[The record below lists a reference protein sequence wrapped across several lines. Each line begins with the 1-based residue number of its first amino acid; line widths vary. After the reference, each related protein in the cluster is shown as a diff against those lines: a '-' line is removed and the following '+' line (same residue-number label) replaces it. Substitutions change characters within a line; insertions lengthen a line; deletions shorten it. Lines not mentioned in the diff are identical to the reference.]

1 MNLDTSYSYRV
12 IERAID
18 ILDQAAGP
26 IDLASLAH
34 SLNMSPSHFQKLF
47 SKWVGV
53 SPKAYQ
59 QYLTLGLSKKLLRQ
73 HRTTLETAECAG
85 LSGTSRLYDLFLK
98 WEAMTPG
105 TYAAGGQGS
114 DIYHGWYDS
123 PFGPALV
130 MATENGVCG
139 LAFAQHDDHDA
150 TWQDMA
156 ARWPN
161 ANFQTKNQR
170 LDDWATSIFH
180 FSGTAKLALIGAPF
194 HIKVWQALMQ
204 IETGSVT
211 TYSDIART
219 IGHPKAV
226 RAVGTA
232 VGRNPIA
239 LLIPCHRA
247 LRKDGSLG
255 GYHWG
260 MAKKRAILAYESAR
274 RDANDAHESGK
285 FLPF

>member
-1 MNLDTSYSYRV
+1 MTQDTSYSYRV
-12 IERAID
+12 IERAIG
-18 ILDQAAGP
+18 ILDQATQP
-26 IDLASLAH
+26 MDLTSLAR
-34 SLNMSPSHFQKLF
+34 SLDMSPSHFQKLF

-59 QYLTLGLSKKLLRQ
+59 QYLTLDLSKKLLRQ
-73 HRTTLETAECAG
+73 RHTTLETAARAG

-105 TYAAGGQGS
+105 TYAAGGQGL

-130 MATENGVCG
+130 MATQNGICG
-139 LAFAQHDDHDA
+139 LAFAENDDHAA
-150 TWQDMA
+150 TWSDMA

-161 ANFQTKNQR
+161 ANFQPKNQC
-170 LDDWATSIFH
+170 LDDWAASVFH
-180 FSGTAKLALIGAPF
+180 LKGTAKLALIGAPF
-194 HIKVWQALMQ
+194 QIKVWQALMQ
-204 IETGSVT
+204 IESGSVT
-211 TYSDIART
+211 TYSDIAQA

-232 VGRNPIA
+232 VGRNPIG

-260 MAKKRAILAYESAR
+260 LSKKRAILAYETAR
-274 RDANDAHESGK
+274 RDAEDVM
-285 FLPF
+285 